1 MRTPTSFP
9 VWAMQATASSVLSKI
24 SKKDGNKRTPAGCKP
39 AGVLLTFADCAADRR
54 GYRCGDEYKR
64 QVYKDYTSM
73 RGFMDRA
80 YNFLDNFHSYQNCNN
95 GRTHIGA
102 ISDEFASLFNS
113 AESKVVNSGNWL
125 SKDGTDFEIG
135 NGSNGNGTS
144 IWKAYKGLRIV
155 NRVRCV

>member
-1 MRTPTSFP
+1 MKIKNIIVGILTLGILNVVSGCEDFLDKSPD
-9 VWAMQATASSVLSKI
+9 MGLSE
-24 SKKDGNKRTPAGCKP
+24 D
-39 AGVLLTFADCAADRR
+39 D
-54 GYRCGDEYKR
+54 
-64 QVYKDYTSM
+64 VYKDYASM

-125 SKDGTDFEIG
+125 SKEGTDFEIG
-135 NGSNGNGTS
+135 NGSNLES
-144 IWKAYKGLRIV
+144 V
-155 NRVRCV
+155 